1 MSRPQGTSSHSKLA
15 DFFPTAP
22 SVIQQRKSS
31 KLPDLD
37 KSKLRRPDE
46 RTEDAN
52 AKDNHL
58 RHALNSS
65 STASHPL
72 SPAKQHHLAKSE
84 DTDHYAGDLL
94 NGVGSASSSSTASS
108 VFSAALANAAM
119 PGAHPLNLSTLTPL
133 TSSDSPPNGK
143 LISPTGDSGSH
154 TAMDSSKPASC
165 LHQGSMTP
173 LHTPPTRRRTARDSS
188 SDVKGSKCTYD
199 PELDKTLNSKDKRK
213 LKPQFE
219 DFGTKPEDNFLP
231 PDPRLSIPN
240 YTKGVVGKGKAKFRP
255 APYHLKSWVP
265 DAATAVA
272 PPPATT
278 VVVTGFDPMAPLSQI
293 NALFSSFGEI
303 EDLDNKTDPVTG
315 RFLGICSIAY
325 RDCASFQ
332 GGGPIS
338 AVLAAKTAYLEG
350 KRGQRIGLKTV
361 QIVIDRDGSVTEKMV
376 ERAIALHR
384 KESGFTNQSRIQ
396 PSPSPVWTPA
406 AVPSPAGYAK
416 STGPPPTAPK
426 GPSGKPSLRPQSTFP
441 SAFPIPAK
449 PERPTKLA
457 APLAMSTATT
467 ASAATL
473 VETAPIAETL
483 KAPYVFIAHCYVPVM
498 TTTIPHLKKRLRM
511 YDWREVRCDQTGY
524 FITFEQSRNGQMEAK
539 KVFHGCHMQPLFTY
553 VMNLELHLNGNHK
566 AISATDPAPLPTTV
580 TSTGPVDFVYSK
592 QAYRLRKEHD
602 LDLEEEKRQRARDLD
617 PSRAVVQL
625 VIQELRDKLLEDVKS
640 RIAGPILY
648 NYLDPSRHAERRRAL
663 GIDDPEGTRK
673 PGYGT
678 EGSQTPDSRLG
689 IGRRPL
695 GSKNLNILSLPKIG
709 KRPGAGGLIGYR
721 DERKKAPP
729 RQNVRSLFHQ
739 LSQFHDEEDS
749 EDERR
754 TSVTRDTEDLESRPP
769 SRMSM
774 TSLSDDDDELLRKAT
789 KRRLHAREESEMGDS
804 VVKDELD
811 TSRQT
816 AEDLIIAKLE
826 RNIYE
831 MSPFSRKRKRLVQE
845 LEARKRQKADDELF
859 GVGQNEFEREQ
870 SEEVKVETPAEATPD
885 VESDA
890 TKVKKPRPKKKT
902 KKQIRE
908 EQEAL
913 RQAQAEAEAAE
924 VVDNV
929 LEYAEEEEALAEAA
943 EWRPEVEWGVS
954 AEEPLPTVDDD
965 EDIVPDLRGWQA
977 SLFDAEDLEYLA
989 AAMKSK
995 KAMDIGDPMAWAWKQ
1010 ERIRNLRPG
1019 TQPGALRTDPAI
1031 DGYYV
1036 PNQTGSARTEP
1047 IRKILESEKSKYLPH
1062 RIKVQKAREKREA
1075 EAKKDPGKLPVV
1087 ELPKASSRGKR
1098 ADDRRTVKDLD
1109 RQREMLQSM
1118 GEDADVLRFN
1128 QLQKRKKP
1136 VKFARSAIHNWG
1148 LYSLERIQAS
1158 EMIIEYV
1165 GEKIRQEIADLREI
1179 KYTESGIGSSYLF
1192 RIDEGTVVDATKKG
1206 GIARFINHSCSPN
1219 CTAKI
1224 IRVGGTKRIVIYAL
1238 RDIEKGELELWTHE
1252 IRKLTRSTD
1261 EELTYDYKFERELG
1275 SDDRIPCLC
1284 GSAVCKGFLN

>member
-37 KSKLRRPDE
+37 KPKSRRPDE
-46 RTEDAN
+46 RAEDAN
-52 AKDNHL
+52 AKENHL

-65 STASHPL
+65 SITPHPP
-72 SPAKQHHLAKSE
+72 SPAKQHQPTKIE
-84 DTDHYAGDLL
+84 DTEHYSGDLL

-119 PGAHPLNLSTLTPL
+119 PGANHLNLSTLTPL

-143 LISPTGDSGSH
+143 LISPPGDSGSH

-173 LHTPPTRRRTARDSS
+173 LHTPPTHRRTARDSNA
-188 SDVKGSKCTYD
+188 DVKGTKCTYD
-199 PELDKTLNSKDKRK
+199 PELDKTLSSKDKRK
-213 LKPQFE
+213 LKPQFLE
-219 DFGTKPEDNFLP
+219 FGTKPEDNFQP

-240 YTKGVVGKGKAKFRP
+240 YTKAVVGKGKAKFRP
-255 APYHLKSWVP
+255 APYNLKSWVP
-265 DAATAVA
+265 DATTAVA
-272 PPPATT
+272 LPPATT

-361 QIVIDRDGSVTEKMV
+361 QIVIDRDGSVTERMV
-376 ERAIALHR
+376 EKAIALHR
-384 KESGFTNQSRIQ
+384 KESGFTNQSRVQ
-396 PSPSPVWTPA
+396 PSPSPASTPA
-406 AVPSPAGYAK
+406 AVPSPAGFAK

-426 GPSGKPSLRPQSTFP
+426 GPSGKPSLRPQSTFSSP
-441 SAFPIPAK
+441 FPIPAK
-449 PERPTKLA
+449 PERPSKLA
-457 APLAMSTATT
+457 AAPAMGTATT
-467 ASAATL
+467 TSAATL
-473 VETAPIAETL
+473 VETTPIAETL
-483 KAPYVFIAHCYVPVM
+483 KVPYIFIAHCYVPVM

-511 YDWREVRCDQTGY
+511 YDWREVRCDETGY

-566 AISATDPAPLPTTV
+566 AISATDPAPLATTV
-580 TSTGPVDFVYSK
+580 TPTGPVDFVYSK

-625 VIQELRDKLLEDVKS
+625 VIQELRDKLLEDVKT
-640 RIAGPILY
+640 RIAAPILY
-648 NYLDPSRHAERRRAL
+648 NYLDPGRHAERRKAL
-663 GIDDPEGTRK
+663 GLDDPEGTRRSA
-673 PGYGT
+673 YGA
-678 EGSQTPDSRLG
+678 EGSQTPDSRMG
-689 IGRRPL
+689 VGRQPL

-739 LSQFHDEEDS
+739 LSQFHEEEDS
-749 EDERR
+749 EDEGR
-754 TSVTRDTEDLESRPP
+754 TSGTRDTEDLESRPP

-774 TSLSDDDDELLRKAT
+774 TSVSDDDDELLRKAT

-804 VVKDELD
+804 VIKDELD
-811 TSRQT
+811 ASRQT

-831 MSPFSRKRKRLVQE
+831 MSPSSRKRKRLVKE

-870 SEEVKVETPAEATPD
+870 SEDVKVETPVEATPD
-885 VESDA
+885 PEPDA
-890 TKVKKPRPKKKT
+890 IKVKKPKPKKKT

-995 KAMDIGDPMAWAWKQ
+995 KPMDIGDPMAWAWKQ
-1010 ERIRNLRPG
+1010 ERIRNLRSG
-1019 TQPGALRTDPAI
+1019 AQPGALRTDPVI
-1031 DGYYV
+1031 GGYYV
-1036 PNQTGSARTEP
+1036 PNQSGSARTEP
-1047 IRKILESEKSKYLPH
+1047 IKKILESEKSKYLPH

-1075 EAKKDPGKLPVV
+1075 EAKKDPGKAPVV

-1238 RDIEKGELELWTHE
+1238 RDIEKVA
-1252 IRKLTRSTD
+1252 D

-1284 GSAVCKGFLN
+1284 GSTVCKGFLN